1 MTHLE
6 DVPTR
11 PGMQARTIVGDAQ
24 GFTTLFLS
32 EMLMQ
37 PGAAIPLHT
46 HPVEE
51 AFVVTD
57 GRLSFILG
65 DQTVSAAAESVQRI
79 PPEVPHAVRNDSQA
93 PARAYA
99 AAAWPRSTWFTQA
112 TTYLEGTPREAGT

>member
-1 MTHLE
+1 MTQLE
-6 DVPTR
+6 DVPSR

-46 HPVEE
+46 HPTEE

-57 GRLSFILG
+57 GQLSFALG
-65 DQTVSAAAESVQRI
+65 DQMLTAEAESVIRI
-79 PPEVPHAVRNDSQA
+79 PPEVPHAVRNASQQ

-99 AAAWPRSTWFTQA
+99 AAAWPRSTWFTQG
-112 TTYLEGTPREAGT
+112 TTYLEGVRREAR

>member
-1 MTHLE
+1 VTQLE
-6 DVPTR
+6 DVPSR

-51 AFVVTD
+51 AFVVTE
-57 GRLSFILG
+57 GSLSFVLG
-65 DQTVSAAAESVQRI
+65 DQTLTTVAEAVVRI
-79 PPEVPHAVRNDSQA
+79 PPEVPHAVSNTSQA
-93 PARAYA
+93 AARAYA
-99 AAAWPRSTWFTQA
+99 AAAWPRATWFTRA
-112 TTYLEGTPREAGT
+112 TTYLEGTPREAG

>member
-46 HPVEE
+46 HPTEE
-51 AFVVTD
+51 AFVVTE
-57 GRLSFILG
+57 GELSFALG
-65 DQTVSAAAESVQRI
+65 SQTLSAQAEAVVRI
-79 PPEVPHAVRNDSQA
+79 PPNVPHGVRNVSAA

-99 AAAWPRSTWFTQA
+99 AAAWPRATWFTQA

>member
-1 MTHLE
+1 MTQLE
-6 DVPTR
+6 DVPSR

-46 HPVEE
+46 HPTEE

-57 GRLSFILG
+57 GQLSFALG
-65 DQTVSAAAESVQRI
+65 DQMLTVEAESVIRI
-79 PPEVPHAVRNDSQA
+79 PPEVPHAVRNASQQ

-99 AAAWPRSTWFTQA
+99 AAAWPRSTWFTQG
-112 TTYLEGTPREAGT
+112 TTYLEGVRREAR

>member
-1 MTHLE
+1 MTQLE
-6 DVPTR
+6 DVPSR
-11 PGMQARTIVGDAQ
+11 PGLQARTIVGDAQ
-24 GFTTLFLS
+24 GYTTLFLS

-46 HPVEE
+46 HPTEE

-57 GRLSFILG
+57 GQLAFVLG
-65 DQTVSAAAESVQRI
+65 DQKLTCAAEAVVRV
-79 PPEVPHAVRNDSQA
+79 PPHVPHAVHNASEH

-112 TTYLEGTPREAGT
+112 TTYLEGLPREAGT

>member
-1 MTHLE
+1 MTHFE
-6 DVPTR
+6 DVPSR

-24 GFTTLFLS
+24 GFTSLFLS

-51 AFVVTD
+51 AFVVTE
-57 GRLSFILG
+57 GSLSFVLG
-65 DQTVSAAAESVQRI
+65 DNTLQASAEAVVRV
-79 PPEVPHAVRNDSQA
+79 PPEVPHAVHNASTA
-93 PARAYA
+93 AARAYA
-99 AAAWPRSTWFTQA
+99 AAAWPRGTWFTQA